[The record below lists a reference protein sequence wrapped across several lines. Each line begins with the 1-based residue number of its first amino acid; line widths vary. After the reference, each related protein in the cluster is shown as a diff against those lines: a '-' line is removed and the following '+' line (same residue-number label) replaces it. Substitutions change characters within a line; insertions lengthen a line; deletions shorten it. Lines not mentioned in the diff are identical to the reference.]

1 MQQKVNIH
9 KKRNY
14 SVDMLKVLS
23 MYFVMGLHVLLKGGI
38 LEGGN
43 FNNYKIEAAGLLEL
57 LMIVAVNVFAMVS
70 GYLGVYSK
78 FKLRRFMELWL
89 QVLFYTIVCLVCYII
104 FTHKLPNV
112 GDILKSVFPLM
123 EQHYWYFSSYAIV
136 YLFSPMINK
145 GLLSL
150 SKSRLKQVIF
160 FLLLIACIG
169 GNINMNNF
177 GLLGG
182 YSPLWLAILWV
193 IGGYIRL
200 YGVGGRK
207 YLHLGMYLLFVILNL
222 ALSNI
227 ISILKYYLTGNP
239 QKFNLSLVIRYNNP
253 LVVIA
258 SIALVVFILKI
269 RINNKGVQRV
279 LLFASPLS
287 FGAYLLQ
294 TNIFVY
300 QTLNYPWLVKQNII
314 VMVLGIL
321 LLALLWFVAGIIT
334 DYIRKIIFS
343 KIGIDSLLKSIANRY
358 DG

>member
-1 MQQKVNIH
+1 
-9 KKRNY
+9 
-14 SVDMLKVLS
+14 
-23 MYFVMGLHVLLKGGI
+23 
-38 LEGGN
+38 
-43 FNNYKIEAAGLLEL
+43 
-57 LMIVAVNVFAMVS
+57 
-70 GYLGVYSK
+70 
-78 FKLRRFMELWL
+78 
-89 QVLFYTIVCLVCYII
+89 
-104 FTHKLPNV
+104 
-112 GDILKSVFPLM
+112 M

-160 FLLLIACIG
+160 LLLLIACIG
-169 GNINMNNF
+169 GNINMKNF

-222 ALSNI
+222 ALSNV

-269 RINNKGVQRV
+269 RINNKGVQKV

-300 QTLNYPWLVKQNII
+300 QTLNYPWLLKQNII
-314 VMVLGIL
+314 VMFFDFIISLTMVCRGGYNWLYYKNYFFKNRDWLITKINCHQIWRVTPRRPVIMLRCLIL
-321 LLALLWFVAGIIT
+321 QSALF
-334 DYIRKIIFS
+334 
-343 KIGIDSLLKSIANRY
+343 N
-358 DG
+358 